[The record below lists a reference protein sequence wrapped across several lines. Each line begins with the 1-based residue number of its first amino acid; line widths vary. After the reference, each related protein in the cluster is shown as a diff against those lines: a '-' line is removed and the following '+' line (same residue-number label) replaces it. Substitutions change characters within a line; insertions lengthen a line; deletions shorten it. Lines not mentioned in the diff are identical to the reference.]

1 MTGEV
6 LSEDH
11 KLALKDICESCGL
24 SESKIITYI
33 EEGVVEVQ
41 GDDVKFWRFS
51 EISMV
56 QIQRVHRLERDLRL
70 NPAGAALAL
79 ELMSQIED
87 LKNQLK
93 RFQRVSE

>member
-11 KLALKDICESCGL
+11 KLALGDICESCGL
-24 SESKIITYI
+24 SESKVITYI
-33 EEGVVEVQ
+33 EEGLVEVQ
-41 GDDVKFWRFS
+41 GNDVKLWRFS

-56 QIQRVHRLERDLRL
+56 QIQKVHRLEKDLRL

-87 LKNQLK
+87 LKNQL
-93 RFQRVSE
+93 RRLQQTSE